1 MKSAKFS
8 LVIGSVLLL
17 GLTPP
22 SSSAPTD
29 LFLLDVSFSSN
40 VDALN
45 FLHQDLLYHGV
56 GGIGLGLAGGLLT
69 AGVGIAPHPSRSQCP
84 FYSVAKLVCIKGP
97 RKGCSFP
104 AKRDSVCIPT
114 QYAFVCGQN
123 NNFSTRLEL
132 PWVLA
137 LRRQPSQTLS
147 TQRFF

>member
-1 MKSAKFS
+1 MKSATLS

-45 FLHQDLLYHGV
+45 FLHQDLLYHGA

-69 AGVGIAPHPSRSQCP
+69 AGVGIAPHPFRSQCP
-84 FYSVAKLVCIKGP
+84 FYSVAKLVLHQGSSE
-97 RKGCSFP
+97 GLLF
-104 AKRDSVCIPT
+104 
-114 QYAFVCGQN
+114 
-123 NNFSTRLEL
+123 
-132 PWVLA
+132 
-137 LRRQPSQTLS
+137 PSQP
-147 TQRFF
+147 

>member
-45 FLHQDLLYHGV
+45 FLHQDLLYHGA

-69 AGVGIAPHPSRSQCP
+69 AGVGIAPHPFRSNSINLQNL
-84 FYSVAKLVCIKGP
+84 YQVS
-97 RKGCSFP
+97 SFP
-104 AKRDSVCIPT
+104 ANHDSVCNHT
-114 QYAFVCGQN
+114 QCAFLGQFD
-123 NNFSTRLEL
+123 NFSKI
-132 PWVLA
+132 
-137 LRRQPSQTLS
+137 
-147 TQRFF
+147 

>member
-8 LVIGSVLLL
+8 LVIGSVLLLLL

-69 AGVGIAPHPSRSQCP
+69 AGVGIAPHPFRSNSFHLQNLHQV
-84 FYSVAKLVCIKGP
+84 S
-97 RKGCSFP
+97 SFP
-104 AKRDSVCIPT
+104 ANHDSVCNHT
-114 QYAFVCGQN
+114 QCAFLGQFD
-123 NNFSTRLEL
+123 NFSKI
-132 PWVLA
+132 
-137 LRRQPSQTLS
+137 
-147 TQRFF
+147 

>member
-1 MKSAKFS
+1 MKSATFS

-69 AGVGIAPHPSRSQCP
+69 AGVGIAPHPFRSQCP
-84 FYSVAKLVCIKGP
+84 FYSVAKLVLHQGSSE
-97 RKGCSFP
+97 GLLF
-104 AKRDSVCIPT
+104 
-114 QYAFVCGQN
+114 
-123 NNFSTRLEL
+123 
-132 PWVLA
+132 
-137 LRRQPSQTLS
+137 PSQP
-147 TQRFF
+147 